1 MRRQGLLSA
10 TGLILLGLIVLMTL
24 HEWEDRV
31 PELLGSQI
39 DTPLVIAEQISAQ
52 SFTTEGLLEYDLY
65 AEELKE
71 MDGLGET
78 LLTRPRLALHDPA
91 LAWEVL
97 SEEGQVTNQGRHIRL
112 LGNVSA
118 RRHHGEEPPLLETG
132 ELVYES
138 GQEQISAPGAV
149 QITHPSGSTRAG
161 AMEANLAT
169 GVLKLRE
176 RVESR
181 YEMPAS

>member
-24 HEWEDRV
+24 HEWEDRM
-31 PELLGSQI
+31 PELLGSQV
-39 DTPLVIAEQISAQ
+39 DTPLLIAEQISAQ
-52 SFTTEGLLEYDLY
+52 SFTTEGLLEYDLH
-65 AEELKE
+65 AEELME

-78 LLTRPRLALHDPA
+78 LLKRPRLALHDPA

-97 SEEGQVTNQGRHIRL
+97 SEEGQVTEQGRHIRL

-118 RRHHGEEPPLLETG
+118 RHHGEEPLLLETG
-132 ELVYES
+132 ELIYRPS
-138 GQEQISAPGAV
+138 QEQLSTPGAV

-169 GVLKLRE
+169 GVLELKE

-181 YEMPAS
+181 YDMPAS